1 LPRDLLKRA
10 HKYLKR
16 RQRRAPELLQLQQ
29 KREEA
34 EKARAEALEAQRN
47 AQKERE
53 EYTHKL
59 AEIERQK
66 REAEELRNWRASLR
80 TNDNVWVPK
89 YDKHGKI
96 ARIDHKRG
104 IAVVSLGLGQWEVTF
119 DEIFPEKRD
128 VQ

>member
-1 LPRDLLKRA
+1 
-10 HKYLKR
+10 LKR
-16 RQRRAPELLQLQQ
+16 RQRRAPELMQLQQ

-34 EKARAEALEAQRN
+34 EKARAEALEAQLD

-66 REAEELRNWRASLR
+66 READELRSWRASLK

-96 ARIDHKRG
+96 VRIDHKRSV
-104 IAVVSLGLGQWEVTF
+104 AVVSLGLGQWEVTF
-119 DEIFPEKRD
+119 DEVFPAKSD
-128 VQ
+128 GS